1 MSYLAY
7 TDDTG
12 QIEFPIHPRVPLLP
26 EIQSH
31 TQVYTGNVPCDLNG
45 NLLAPE
51 KTVVTYPY
59 SIIGSKLNINGD
71 DISYELALQII
82 ARFYEGENLLFCDT
96 SIENVTRYFVGVMEP
111 PQFTKI
117 EGSGG
122 RDYRYNIDLTISA
135 EV

>member
-12 QIEFPIHPRVPLLP
+12 QIEFPINPRVPLLP

-31 TQVYTGNVPCDLNG
+31 TKVYVGNIPCDLNG

-51 KTVVTYPY
+51 RTVVTYPY
-59 SIIGSKLNINGD
+59 SVIGGKLNLSGD

-82 ARFYEGENLLFCDT
+82 ARFLEGENLLFCDT
-96 SIENVTRYFVGVMEP
+96 SIQDVTRYFIGVMEP
-111 PQFTKI
+111 PRFDKI

-122 RDYRYNIDLTISA
+122 KNYRYSIDLTISA